1 MVSPMLLVGT
11 SEVVVTAFMGRAAT
25 PWMKSGRNG
34 RELHM
39 SFWDVV
45 AIVLLVVF
53 FFFFF
58 FFWIGLAYILL
69 TDLFS
74 RMVQM
79 V

>member
-45 AIVLLVVF
+45 AIVVLVVF

-58 FFWIGLAYILL
+58 LDRAGLYFV
-69 TDLFS
+69 D
-74 RMVQM
+74 
-79 V
+79 